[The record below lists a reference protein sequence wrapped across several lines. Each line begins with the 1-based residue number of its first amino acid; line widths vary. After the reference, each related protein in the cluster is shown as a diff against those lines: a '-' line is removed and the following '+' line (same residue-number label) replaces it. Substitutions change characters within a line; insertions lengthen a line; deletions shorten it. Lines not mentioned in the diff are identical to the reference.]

1 MKKLLFFLMLSCL
14 IIAFDQANAQ
24 SAKILGKVLDVTG
37 KGVAG
42 VKVAVEGQKIT
53 ATTSKDGSFRLEGV
67 APGNVY
73 LYATAPSKKK
83 HSIPYP
89 VIPDTEFKAHK
100 LAGEPRVPFIVVAR
114 KDKQGQWIAA
124 TVNIG
129 LIFSAESFVGELK
142 SILDVD
148 PESLKLKK
156 T

>member
-1 MKKLLFFLMLSCL
+1 MLPCL

-24 SAKILGKVLDVTG
+24 SAKVLGKVLDVNG

-73 LYATAPSKKK
+73 LYATAPSKA
-83 HSIPYP
+83 YL
-89 VIPDTEFKAHK
+89 D
-100 LAGEPRVPFIVVAR
+100 GE
-114 KDKQGQWIAA
+114 
-124 TVNIG
+124 T
-129 LIFSAESFVGELK
+129 LK
-142 SILDVD
+142 SISVKGWRN
-148 PESLKLKK
+148 SLRCDDNPLGPSQRSCHLCGNEELLRVSRRQLVQG